1 MVTFNVFQNKLF
13 LVTFE
18 GSYFCIDKYQQESH
32 KMKNDENMFKKKT
45 LKHCRFLL
53 SCLAHAG

>member
-1 MVTFNVFQNKLF
+1 MAVVTFNVFQNKLF

-32 KMKNDENMFKKKT
+32 KMKNDENMFKKKNIKT
-45 LKHCRFLL
+45 L
-53 SCLAHAG
+53 